1 MITSLIETSLIL
13 VILSHLQKNY
23 RIIYRITIKLN
34 LHLNLLVKSWTKIM
48 MSQTV
53 FQNILNLRNSI
64 VGSFADIIKMATMFI
79 KTTFRG

>member
-1 MITSLIETSLIL
+1 
-13 VILSHLQKNY
+13 
-23 RIIYRITIKLN
+23 
-34 LHLNLLVKSWTKIM
+34 M